1 MNNNRF
7 VQKTVRML
15 ALAGAAAGAL
25 ALMGAGVAMSQTSD
39 PPARSG
45 TPVMGSDTPYVGK
58 VVGQTT
64 YIFDNDHG
72 WVGPKMDGPP
82 RINGVPLKYP
92 AFPMTGL
99 EGGEVDMP
107 TYDGHIKAYRVY
119 PKGKLKGAPVIMFQP
134 MIVGECGPAHQDEVR
149 RLAARGFYVIMPNM
163 LQRKHPDACHDIFDD
178 GDPNGHSIV
187 HDMVAFPDDA
197 QQLQDA
203 KAAFAFA
210 AKEGAS
216 RTNIGFFGYDGGGRT
231 AYKMAA
237 HYPELKAVV
246 SDSGPVES
254 NYFIT
259 IHPLTESHPSPV
271 ELAGDLHGKLLGFY
285 GGKDGQTPAYRLQH
299 MIDALKKA
307 GDTKSQIVV
316 YPAAGHGFLTDFDQT
331 ADSRDA
337 WDKMVAWFHS
347 HGVVYEGGHAKKKS

>member
-1 MNNNRF
+1 MTSKARLSN
-7 VQKTVRML
+7 KTL
-15 ALAGAAAGAL
+15 ALCGLAAGAVALLSAGAASSQTAPPAAPAAGPRVGSDMPQGPSAGATQWTFKND
-25 ALMGAGVAMSQTSD
+25 AG
-39 PPARSG
+39 
-45 TPVMGSDTPYVGK
+45 
-58 VVGQTT
+58 
-64 YIFDNDHG
+64 G
-72 WVGPKMDGPP
+72 WVGPHVTVAP
-82 RINGVPLKYP
+82 RINGVAMKYP
-92 AFPMTGL
+92 AMPMTGL
-99 EGGEVDMP
+99 VGGEVDMP
-107 TYDGHIKAYRVY
+107 TYDGKIKAYRVY
-119 PKGKLKGAPVIMFQP
+119 PKGKLKNAPVIVFQP

-197 QQLQDA
+197 QQLLDLR
-203 KAAFAFA
+203 AAYAFA

-216 RTNIGFFGYDGGGRT
+216 AKKIGFFGYDGGGRS
-231 AYKMAA
+231 AYKVLAHNPQVLAA
-237 HYPELKAVV
+237 V

-254 NYFIT
+254 DYLIT

-271 ELAGDLHGKLLGFY
+271 ELAGQLGGRMLGFY

-299 MIDALKKA
+299 MIDALKAA

-316 YPAAGHGFLTDFDQT
+316 YPNAGHGFLTDFDQT

-337 WDKMVAWFHS
+337 WNKMVDWFHS
-347 HGVVYEGGHAKKKS
+347 HGVK